1 MKTYPEKNDA
11 GEKHSFQIS
20 NNFLSSNGIA
30 RFIGRCPGVK
40 ITRVRRMFALDDE
53 VHVEFE
59 LDSHRYLVWE
69 PFGDNSRLWIGPAEG
84 QYRFES
90 IDHIQRYV
98 AEHWPGPVSW
108 GLARLVSLFRTR
120 TP

>member
-1 MKTYPEKNDA
+1 MKTYPMKNDA
-11 GEKHSFQIS
+11 GEKHAFEIA
-20 NNFLSSNGIA
+20 NNFLSSKGMA

-59 LDSHRYLVWE
+59 LNGARYHFWE
-69 PFGDNSRLWIGPAEG
+69 PFGDSSRLWIGPAEAP
-84 QYRFES
+84 QRVAS
-90 IDHIQRYV
+90 IDQVQRYV
-98 AEHWPGPVSW
+98 TEHWPGPVSW
-108 GLARLVSLFRTR
+108 GLARLVSLFRTG